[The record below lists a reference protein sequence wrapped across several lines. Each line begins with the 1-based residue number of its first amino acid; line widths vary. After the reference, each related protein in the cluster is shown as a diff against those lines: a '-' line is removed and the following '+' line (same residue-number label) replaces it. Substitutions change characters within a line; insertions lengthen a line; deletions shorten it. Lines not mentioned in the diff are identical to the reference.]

1 MTKTEKNESG
11 DEQMHL
17 LDKKFHSASVNRIGI
32 CVRKPLLV
40 TVSSD
45 RSVRVWNIET
55 GEMEIYKEFNEEAYG
70 VAFHPSV
77 MCGGIAGLKRDDGG
91 EEYEEED
98 EEKEQRESEK
108 KKNQKQ
114 KKKKT
119 RRGRKKEEEE
129 N

>member
-1 MTKTEKNESG
+1 MTTTEKNESG

-55 GEMEIYKEFNEEAYG
+55 GEMEIYKEFNEEAFG
-70 VAFHPSV
+70 VAFHPSGAWV
-77 MCGGIAGLKRDDGG
+77 EPWRIDICGHLWGG
-91 EEYEEED
+91 
-98 EEKEQRESEK
+98 
-108 KKNQKQ
+108 
-114 KKKKT
+114 
-119 RRGRKKEEEE
+119 GG
-129 N
+129 

>member
-1 MTKTEKNESG
+1 MASLTTTEKNESG

-55 GEMEIYKEFNEEAYG
+55 GEMEIYKEFNEEAFG
-70 VAFHPSV
+70 VAFHPSGAWV
-77 MCGGIAGLKRDDGG
+77 EPWRIDICGHLWGG
-91 EEYEEED
+91 
-98 EEKEQRESEK
+98 
-108 KKNQKQ
+108 
-114 KKKKT
+114 
-119 RRGRKKEEEE
+119 GG
-129 N
+129 